1 MRILTA
7 AILVLAI
14 GCTTGEPTFEQQIAE
29 KMIEQTNDELRTIIS
44 VASGTEVD
52 EQLTA
57 AAKRAG
63 KTDDEIKEL
72 AETRAIVLE
81 AARKE
86 LRRRQ

>member
-14 GCTTGEPTFEQQIAE
+14 GCTSGEPTFEQQIAE
-29 KMIEQTNDELRTIIS
+29 KMIEQTDDELRTIIS
-44 VASGTEVD
+44 IASEEIGE
-52 EQLTA
+52 

-63 KTDDEIKEL
+63 KTDEEIKEL